1 MSVASNVSVANL
13 QVKFGAVRVLNEL
26 NIEVKQS
33 EFVVLLGPSGCGK
46 STLLNAI
53 AGLID
58 VSGGKVMIGGR
69 DVTHE
74 EPKDRNIAMVFQSYA
89 LYPTMSVRR
98 NLSFG
103 LTVAG
108 MARPEITRR
117 VQAAADLLKIG
128 DLLDRRPSALS
139 GGQRQRV
146 AIGRALVRE
155 APVYLFDEP
164 LSNLDAQ
171 LRAELRVEI
180 KRLHKRIGATIIFV
194 THDQIEALTLADRIA
209 IMKGGKIL
217 QYDTPRTIY
226 ARPANLYVAGFI
238 GSPAMNFIKG
248 RLEASDDGAMFV
260 NDDMR
265 FTLRRPLPPGSRAGQ
280 AVTLGLRPEHVVAA
294 GDGVAPLGMADVEL
308 LETMGAD
315 SLAWCRIGACQLT
328 TRLDGAAQNPGR
340 IALGADPAEASLF
353 DSESGDRL

>member
-1 MSVASNVSVANL
+1 MSVASNVSVADL

-58 VSGGKVMIGGR
+58 VSGGKIMIGGR
-69 DVTHE
+69 DVTNE

-89 LYPTMSVRR
+89 LYPTMSVRK

-103 LTVAG
+103 LRVAG
-108 MARPEITRR
+108 MAKPEITRR

-180 KRLHKRIGATIIFV
+180 KRLHKRIGATIVFV

-209 IMKGGKIL
+209 IMRGGKIL

-226 ARPANLYVAGFI
+226 AKPANLYVAAFI
-238 GSPAMNFIKG
+238 GSPAMSFIKG
-248 RLEASDDGAMFV
+248 RLEAGEDGALFV
-260 NDDMR
+260 NDDIR
-265 FTLRRPLPPGSRAGQ
+265 FALGRSLPVGTNAGH
-280 AVTLGLRPEHVVAA
+280 AVTLGLRPEHVVPLS
-294 GDGVAPLGMADVEL
+294 DGVAALGTAEVEL

-315 SLAWCRIGACQLT
+315 SLAWCRLGASQFT
-328 TRLDGAAQNPGR
+328 TRLDGAAPNPGR
-340 IALGADPAEASLF
+340 IALGANPDDASLF
-353 DSESGDRL
+353 DTQSGDRL

>member
-1 MSVASNVSVANL
+1 MSVASNVSVADL
-13 QVKFGAVRVLNEL
+13 QVKFGAVRVLNDL

-89 LYPTMSVRR
+89 LYPTMSVRK

-108 MARPEITRR
+108 MAKPEITRR
-117 VQAAADLLKIG
+117 VQAAAELLKIG

-209 IMKGGKIL
+209 IMRGGKIL

-226 ARPANLYVAGFI
+226 AKPANLYVAGFI

-248 RLEASDDGAMFV
+248 HLETGDDGALFA

-265 FTLRRPLPPGSRAGQ
+265 FALRRPLPPGTSVGQ
-280 AVTLGLRPEHVVAA
+280 AVTLGLRPEHVVPA
-294 GDGVAPLGMADVEL
+294 GDGVVALGVADVEL

-328 TRLDGAAQNPGR
+328 TRLDGAASNPGR
-340 IALGADPAEASLF
+340 IALAADPQEASLF
-353 DSESGDRL
+353 DTQTGDRL